1 MREGRVEL
9 PHLAVL
15 DPKSSASASSATL
28 ALQKDQNTTTF
39 STSDKTIPYRFYFIT
54 QLYLTDGFH

>member
-28 ALQKDQNTTTF
+28 ALQKDQNITTF
-39 STSDKTIPYRFYFIT
+39 YQSDKIVNLVIVFF
-54 QLYLTDGFH
+54 

>member
-28 ALQKDQNTTTF
+28 AFQKDENTTTF
-39 STSDKTIPYRFYFIT
+39 YSSDKIVINVLVFFLL
-54 QLYLTDGFH
+54 QLFLHF

>member
-15 DPKSSASASSATL
+15 DPKSSASANSATL
-28 ALQKDQNTTTF
+28 AIYKVSALNT
-39 STSDKTIPYRFYFIT
+39 PFYFLK
-54 QLYLTDGFH
+54 QLTGWAV